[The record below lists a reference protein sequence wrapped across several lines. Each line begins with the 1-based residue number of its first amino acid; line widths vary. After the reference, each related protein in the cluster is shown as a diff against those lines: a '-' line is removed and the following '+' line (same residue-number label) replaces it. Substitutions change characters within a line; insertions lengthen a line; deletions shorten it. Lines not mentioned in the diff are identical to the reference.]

1 MSDAVKLSDELQQSV
16 DKFKTAKEDIIPLTQ
31 GLSTEQFNW
40 RPSEKQWSV
49 GECIEH
55 LNQTGFSLGEAL
67 NAGIDSAYMAGDTSE
82 GPFQYSWFG
91 NWFANAAGVQRNP
104 NKGKVKAPKLY
115 VPSRSELDP
124 TETIQRFQ
132 DLQDFLIEITQ
143 KAQGLDLKKVKVTS
157 PAVKIVRL
165 SLGVWLKMLPDH
177 QRRHFDQ
184 AKRVKDDIF

>member
-1 MSDAVKLSDELQQSV
+1 MSDTTGLSEELQRSV
-16 DKFKTAKEDIIPLTQ
+16 DGFKWAKEEITTLTE
-31 GLSTEQFNW
+31 GLSPEKFNW

-55 LNQTGFSLGEAL
+55 LNQTGYSLGEAL
-67 NAGIDSAYMAGDTSE
+67 STGIDSAFMAGETGD
-82 GPFQYSWFG
+82 GPFSYSWFG
-91 NWFANAAGVQRNP
+91 NWFAKAAGVQQNP

-115 VPSRSELDP
+115 VPSKSELDP
-124 TETIQRFQ
+124 AETIQRFEELQ
-132 DLQDFLIEITQ
+132 DLLIEITQ

-184 AKRVKDDIF
+184 ANRVKEEMF